1 MRELNVQGTA
11 GDRLLKVS
19 VIILCSINAV
29 MWEFYTEST
38 MMALLWGGVA
48 IAFVIWIGKDM
59 RR

>member
-1 MRELNVQGTA
+1 MGDPTGNSAA
-11 GDRLLKVS
+11 GDRLLKIG

-38 MMALLWGGVA
+38 MMALFWAA
-48 IAFVIWIGKDM
+48 IAITFVIWIGKDM

>member
-1 MRELNVQGTA
+1 MGGSNGKSAA
-11 GDRLLKVS
+11 GDRLLKIG

-38 MMALLWGGVA
+38 VMALFWAAIV